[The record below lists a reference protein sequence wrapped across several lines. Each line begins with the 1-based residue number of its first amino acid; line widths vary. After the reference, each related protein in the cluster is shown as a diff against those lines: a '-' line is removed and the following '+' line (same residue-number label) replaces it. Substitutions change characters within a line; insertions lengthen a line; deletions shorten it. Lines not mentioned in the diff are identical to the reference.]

1 MEVKDPLE
9 QFLKKYSY
17 KFDKGYPDMK
27 NEKDVLLM
35 EEILKSLDI
44 ETLREEAKSES
55 YNAIITKKLGSF
67 PVPEGNYELGVDV
80 NVSGEDGRIFKEL
93 YPLSPPK
100 KGGKSDVAS
109 KGSGNGEIAVY
120 WLLSKKYTVEDSR
133 GGGEPDLRINNIG
146 VEIKS
151 LGEVKRI
158 AIGRIGSYTES
169 LVNLNTV
176 LGIDALI
183 YNFQPK
189 GGKQTP
195 PNSFNV
201 TMDELEKACEHVF
214 KLYSDREHLKELA
227 DVFKIDFIKSM
238 LDKLSALETSHKVET
253 PKALAASLLRSFIIQ
268 KFTQKPGIPGYII
281 NVAENGAMKYTA
293 VTQEKIDNLSDEA
306 ILGNAELRQG
316 TLVFKADLFK

>member
-1 MEVKDPLE
+1 MNVLDI
-9 QFLKKYSY
+9 FLKKYSY
-17 KFDKGYPDMK
+17 KFPKGYPDMN
-27 NEKDVLLM
+27 NEQDILLM
-35 EEILKSLDI
+35 ESILSELDI
-44 ETLREEAKSES
+44 EPLKEEAKSEL
-55 YNAIITKKLGSF
+55 YNSIITKKLGSF
-67 PVPEGNYELGVDV
+67 PTPEGDYELGVDV

-100 KGGKSDVAS
+100 KNSKSDVAS

-133 GGGEPDLRINNIG
+133 GGGDPDLKVNNIG

-151 LGEVKRI
+151 LGDVKKTM
-158 AIGRIGSYTES
+158 IGRIGSYTDS

-195 PNSFNV
+195 PNALNV
-201 TMDELEKACEHVF
+201 TTSELIKACEHVF
-214 KLYSDREHLKELA
+214 KLYSEQDRLKELA
-227 DVFKIDFIKSM
+227 DVFKIDFITSM
-238 LDKLSALETSHKVET
+238 LNKLNDLKTTHKVDT
-253 PKALAASLLRSFIIQ
+253 PEALAADLLRSFIVQ
-268 KFTQKPGIPGYII
+268 KFTQKPGIPGYIV
-281 NVAENGAMKYTA
+281 NVAENGSMRYTSI
-293 VTQEKIDNLSDEA
+293 TQDKIDNLSDDI
-306 ILGNAELRQG
+306 ILDNAELRQG